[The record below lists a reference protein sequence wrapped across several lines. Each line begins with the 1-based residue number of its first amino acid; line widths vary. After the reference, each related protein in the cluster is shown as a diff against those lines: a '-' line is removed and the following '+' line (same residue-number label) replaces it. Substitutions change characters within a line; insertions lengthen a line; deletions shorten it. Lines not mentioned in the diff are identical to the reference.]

1 MRCSNNI
8 NTITIID
15 LMNNRTLFLLMLI
28 ETGCIESL
36 PAWTV
41 LDPYRYE
48 SADGATLLKESDHS
62 LFSAGKRPEKDTYT
76 VSVRTSLPRLTAIR
90 IDLIADD
97 RLPSSGPDRQENG
110 NLHLNELI
118 FSAKPLGA
126 RSSLKRVTLRAARA
140 DFNQTNWEISKSIDG
155 NPGTAWGIH
164 PRVGQSHSAIYMLEK
179 PLSSET
185 RFELIFKLAQFHG
198 DGHLVGHFRLGA
210 IDVEEPDT
218 QAIDPRLQRVSTT
231 LSGKRTREQLLEL
244 AGLYMNWSLKRVMS
258 TLPERKRLY
267 CGTNQF
273 TAVGGHRPAETPRA
287 IHILAR
293 GSVQSPGDLAEP
305 GTISCISG
313 LSSQLEITD
322 SSDEVSRR
330 AALARWLTDKNNV
343 LTWRSIVN
351 RIWHFHFGRGLVAT
365 PNDFGLMG
373 ATPTHPE
380 LLDWLTVKFL
390 QNGGSLKWL
399 HRIIVTSSTY
409 RQSSAGQ
416 EEYARMDNENRYLW
430 RMNRRVLDAE
440 SIRDTIL
447 QHSGKIDL
455 TMGGPPI
462 KQFIDAKVFGLR
474 AEADYRQFDVDDPG
488 YYRRN
493 VYRYICRTMP
503 DPFMN
508 AMDCPDASQ
517 RAPIRNTS
525 ITALQAAAMLNDPF
539 LVRQCEHLGQ
549 RLAEL
554 KPEMSDQLDMAFQ
567 LLFGRSPETAEIDA
581 VVSYAAKHG
590 MANACRVLLNTNEFL
605 FVD

>member
-28 ETGCIESL
+28 GTGWIESL

-48 SADGATLLKESDHS
+48 SAEGATLLKESDHS

-287 IHILAR
+287 IQLFMNGGVSQNDTFDYKWELKQR
-293 GSVQSPGDLAEP
+293 GMLEDTLVVWSTEFGRMPFTQGEDGRDHNGGTFVTWMAGAGVRGGTTYGEGDDFGYQRIKDRTYCYDLHATLLHLL
-305 GTISCISG
+305 GVDHTRLTFRHNG
-313 LSSQLEITD
+313 FD
-322 SSDEVSRR
+322 RR
-330 AALARWLTDKNNV
+330 LTDV
-343 LTWRSIVN
+343 
-351 RIWHFHFGRGLVAT
+351 H
-365 PNDFGLMG
+365 
-373 ATPTHPE
+373 
-380 LLDWLTVKFL
+380 
-390 QNGGSLKWL
+390 
-399 HRIIVTSSTY
+399 
-409 RQSSAGQ
+409 GQ
-416 EEYARMDNENRYLW
+416 
-430 RMNRRVLDAE
+430 VVHQ
-440 SIRDTIL
+440 IL
-447 QHSGKIDL
+447 
-455 TMGGPPI
+455 
-462 KQFIDAKVFGLR
+462 
-474 AEADYRQFDVDDPG
+474 
-488 YYRRN
+488 N
-493 VYRYICRTMP
+493 
-503 DPFMN
+503 
-508 AMDCPDASQ
+508 
-517 RAPIRNTS
+517 
-525 ITALQAAAMLNDPF
+525 
-539 LVRQCEHLGQ
+539 
-549 RLAEL
+549 
-554 KPEMSDQLDMAFQ
+554 
-567 LLFGRSPETAEIDA
+567 
-581 VVSYAAKHG
+581 
-590 MANACRVLLNTNEFL
+590 
-605 FVD
+605 